1 MSLSKFS
8 EWVESKSAEINH
20 VSELLRDPLPDDP
33 EELIH
38 SLTAVESWNG
48 RMQFLLADANTWL
61 STLSFEFMPEKRN
74 KIEFERKLE
83 LNAAIAI
90 VKQRKD
96 KMESICDAIKTRIT
110 LGQSLIR
117 YYVANQAIAM
127 QTQNK
132 SIRQILGD

>member
-1 MSLSKFS
+1 MSLEQFS
-8 EWVESKSAEINH
+8 AWVESKGEEINH

-38 SLTAVESWNG
+38 SLTAIEAWNG
-48 RMQFLLADANTWL
+48 RMQFLLADANTWM

-96 KMESICDAIKTRIT
+96 KIESICDAIKTRIT
-110 LGQSLIR
+110 LGQSLLR
-117 YYVANQAIAM
+117 YHVA
-127 QTQNK
+127 TQQPIIKETLK
-132 SIRQILGD
+132 SYSEE